1 MVVNNNHHPVAHS
14 YLPKVLLSR
23 ALWQHH
29 DYYAYS
35 RYSYRTLKII
45 SKQSFIDLIYL
56 FWLSQNNLNK
66 IEHLI
71 VYNDIEFLHIT
82 TIKQSF
88 TINLTTF
95 SSLKTI
101 EFCGNFND
109 LCETEISF
117 KVAKTSKM
125 TAPVSKKI

>member
-1 MVVNNNHHPVAHS
+1 M
-14 YLPKVLLSR
+14 
-23 ALWQHH
+23 
-29 DYYAYS
+29 
-35 RYSYRTLKII
+35 
-45 SKQSFIDLIYL
+45 IYL

>member
-1 MVVNNNHHPVAHS
+1 MFG
-14 YLPKVLLSR
+14 LS
-23 ALWQHH
+23 
-29 DYYAYS
+29 S
-35 RYSYRTLKII
+35 V
-45 SKQSFIDLIYL
+45 F
-56 FWLSQNNLNK
+56 
-66 IEHLI
+66 
-71 VYNDIEFLHIT
+71 
-82 TIKQSF
+82 
-88 TINLTTF
+88 NLTTF